1 MWFGKK
7 ELEKEKAVVDERIG
21 EKEKKKKEKQKG
33 KKEEEKEKEK
43 AAEEKEK
50 IFPYRIVGMIEMID
64 TWLAKMY
71 RVGEKEKEKEKEK
84 DKNQKEKE
92 KKTVKN
98 RDFLR
103 DEWKKRNYFGMFGM
117 VEERKNRK
125 KKIENFFPVIEKE
138 KKGKGEGKGKGKRKG
153 KGKGK
158 GKGKR
163 G

>member
-1 MWFGKK
+1 MGVDDGGGEGVANAKDR
-7 ELEKEKAVVDERIG
+7 EKEKGNSLKETWGCGDVVWEEGVGEGKRQVVDERIG

-125 KKIENFFPVIEKE
+125 KEN
-138 KKGKGEGKGKGKRKG
+138 
-153 KGKGK
+153 
-158 GKGKR
+158 
-163 G
+163 